1 MKTQRGG
8 IGALMLYLTAQTGAA
23 FSPAIATAADA
34 VKATPQA
41 QAPAVTRLVLAD
53 ASWDAFVFVSAAAAV
68 ALEIAAA
75 DEPVALESASWAF
88 QSPEPQFDYLAALSD
103 VGIAAPQADAPQ
115 MESHWLS

>member
-23 FSPAIATAADA
+23 FVPAVADA
-34 VKATPQA
+34 AGAPKATPQA
-41 QAPAVTRLVLAD
+41 QAPTITRLVLAD
-53 ASWDAFVFVSAAAAV
+53 ASWDAFVFVSAAAAM

-75 DEPVALESASWAF
+75 DEPVGLDNASWAF

-103 VGIAAPQADAPQ
+103 VGIAAPQTDVHQ
-115 MESHWLS
+115 ESHWLA

>member
-23 FSPAIATAADA
+23 FVPTVATAADAA

-41 QAPAVTRLVLAD
+41 QAPAVTKLVLAD
-53 ASWDAFVFVSAAAAV
+53 ASWDAFVFVSAAAAM

-75 DEPVALESASWAF
+75 DQPVGLDSASWF
-88 QSPEPQFDYLAALSD
+88 QAPEPQFDYLAALSD
-103 VGIAAPQADAPQ
+103 VGIAAPQAETPQ
-115 MESHWLS
+115 LESHWLA